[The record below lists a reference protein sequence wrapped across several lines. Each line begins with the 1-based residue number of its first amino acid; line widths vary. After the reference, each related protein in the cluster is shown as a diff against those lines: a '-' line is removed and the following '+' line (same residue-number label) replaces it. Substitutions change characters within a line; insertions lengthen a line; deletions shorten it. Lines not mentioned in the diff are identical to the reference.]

1 MPHCLISLGANLGH
15 PRESLKAAWRM
26 LQESFGSDSIVA
38 SHIYRTPPVG
48 GPSGQGEFLNAMVA
62 LQTEADPFA
71 VWRVLRTIEERLG
84 RRRQHRWEARA
95 IDLDLI
101 LHGDQRVWTPHFK
114 IPHPR
119 MAMRRFVL
127 APAAEI
133 APDLID
139 PVTGW
144 TITQLLQQVEVSP
157 REIQV
162 IVSGVGS
169 PELGTKLPL
178 GAWRP
183 LPCTG
188 WQSMLQRTQPA
199 VERLLHDFEIQLNR
213 EAWEDAAG
221 QRRLELIRM
230 PESWTPDTSLRA
242 IAGAPTKRFDFRSEP
257 ADHSIDTDPGPPVLI
272 AAVGSPD
279 PESIAW
285 EDYSLPWARWMGLSP
300 ASSGGSSVLQSRE
313 FLVSDRNAIQGPR
326 YLMPLSDP
334 EWASHEL
341 LAAWDAMECPIS
353 VDAPLASP

>member
-1 MPHCLISLGANLGH
+1 
-15 PRESLKAAWRM
+15 M
-26 LQESFGSDSIVA
+26 LQESFGSDPIVA

-48 GPSGQGEFLNAMVA
+48 GPTGQGEFLNAIVS
-62 LQTEADPFA
+62 LKTEADPFA

-144 TITQLLQQVEVSP
+144 TITKLLQQVEASP

-162 IVSGVGS
+162 IASGLGS
-169 PELGTKLPL
+169 ADLGTNQPF
-178 GAWRP
+178 GGWRP
-183 LPCTG
+183 LQRTG
-188 WQSMLQRTQPA
+188 WKSMLQRGQPA
-199 VERLLHDFEIQLNR
+199 VDPLLRASGIDWNR

-221 QRRLELIRM
+221 QRRLEVIRL
-230 PESWTPDTSLRA
+230 PQTWTPDACLKA
-242 IAGAPTKRFDFRSEP
+242 IAGDPTNPSDLRSWG
-257 ADHSIDTDPGPPVLI
+257 ANHSTDTDPIPPLLI

-300 ASSGGSSVLQSRE
+300 VGSGGTSGPQARGLATG
-313 FLVSDRNAIQGPR
+313 DRNAIEGPR

-334 EWASHEL
+334 AWASHEL
-341 LAAWDAMECPIS
+341 LAAWDAMECPIT

>member
-26 LQESFGSDSIVA
+26 LQESFGGDPIVA

-48 GPSGQGEFLNAMVA
+48 GPSGQGEFLNAMVS
-62 LQTEADPFA
+62 LQTDADPCS

-84 RRRQHRWEARA
+84 RKRQHRWEARA

-101 LHGDQRVWTPHFK
+101 LHGDQRIWTPHFK

-127 APAAEI
+127 APAVEI
-133 APDLID
+133 APGLID

-144 TITQLLQQVEVSP
+144 TIAKLLQQLEGSP

-162 IVSGVGS
+162 IASGFGS
-169 PELGTKLPL
+169 LDLGTDQPFR
-178 GAWRP
+178 GWRP
-183 LPCTG
+183 LLCAG
-188 WQSMLQRTQPA
+188 SRSILRRSQPA
-199 VERLLHDFEIQLNR
+199 VDRLLRVAESQLLR

-221 QRRLELIRM
+221 QRRIELIRL
-230 PESWTPDTSLRA
+230 PQTWTPDTCLRA
-242 IAGAPTKRFDFRSEP
+242 IAKDPTNPSDLLSWQVDQSNE
-257 ADHSIDTDPGPPVLI
+257 TDPVPPLLI

-300 ASSGGSSVLQSRE
+300 ASSGGTGTLQAKE
-313 FLVSDRNAIQGPR
+313 LGGADRKAVDGPR
-326 YLMPLSDP
+326 YLMPLGDP
-334 EWASHEL
+334 AWAKHEL
-341 LAAWDAMECPIS
+341 LAAWDAMECPIT
-353 VDAPLASP
+353 VDAPLATP

>member
-26 LQESFGSDSIVA
+26 LQESFGSDPITA

-48 GPSGQGEFLNAMVA
+48 GPSGQGEFLNAMVS
-62 LQTEADPFA
+62 LQTDADPFA

-101 LHGDQRVWTPHFK
+101 LHGDQRIWTPHFK

-133 APDLID
+133 APNLTD

-144 TITQLLQQVEVSP
+144 TITRLLQQVETSP

-162 IVSGVGS
+162 IASGFGS
-169 PELGTKLPL
+169 PDMGSKQPF
-178 GAWRP
+178 ASWRP
-183 LPCTG
+183 LPCAS
-188 WQSMLQRTQPA
+188 WQSVLRRSQPV
-199 VERLLHDFEIQLNR
+199 VERLLHAAASQLHR
-213 EAWEDAAG
+213 QAWEDAAG
-221 QRRLELIRM
+221 QRRLELICL
-230 PESWTPDTSLRA
+230 PQNWTPDTCLKA
-242 IAGAPTKRFDFRSEP
+242 IASAPAKMSDPCYWHTEQ
-257 ADHSIDTDPGPPVLI
+257 SIETDSVPPLLI

-285 EDYSLPWARWMGLSP
+285 EDFSLPWARWMRLSP
-300 ASSGGSSVLQSRE
+300 ASSGGTA
-313 FLVSDRNAIQGPR
+313 DRNAMEGPR
-326 YLMPLSDP
+326 YLMSLSDP
-334 EWASHEL
+334 DWARHEL
-341 LAAWDAMECPIS
+341 LAAWDAMECPIT
-353 VDAPLASP
+353 VDAPLGSP

>member
-26 LQESFGSDSIVA
+26 LQESFGSDPIVA

-48 GPSGQGEFLNAMVA
+48 GPSGQGEFLNAMVS
-62 LQTEADPFA
+62 LQTDTDPFA

-101 LHGDQRVWTPHFK
+101 LHGDQRIWTPHFK

-133 APDLID
+133 APGLID

-144 TITQLLQQVEVSP
+144 TIARLLHQVEGSP
-157 REIQV
+157 KEIQV
-162 IVSGVGS
+162 IASGLGS
-169 PELGTKLPL
+169 SDLGPKELHG
-178 GAWRP
+178 GWRQ
-183 LPCTG
+183 LPCAG
-188 WQSMLQRTQPA
+188 SRSMLQRSQPA
-199 VERLLHDFEIQLNR
+199 VERLLHDLGSHLHR
-213 EAWEDAAG
+213 EAWEDDAR

-230 PESWTPDTSLRA
+230 PPTWTSDGCLKA
-242 IAGAPTKRFDFRSEP
+242 IAGDSTNHFDLLVSQSDE
-257 ADHSIDTDPGPPVLI
+257 SIDTDPTPPLLI

-300 ASSGGSSVLQSRE
+300 SSSGGVGPRQAGELAAPNQSVL
-313 FLVSDRNAIQGPR
+313 QGPR
-326 YLMPLSDP
+326 YLMPLGDP
-334 EWASHEL
+334 AWARHEL
-341 LAAWDAMECPIS
+341 LAAWDAMDCPIT